1 MIASHCWSPPPAQ
14 LASGSVYDLTPTGRT
29 PPAVMA
35 STSKCSSGAAIE
47 GEMVQNIYD
56 NPEFFAGYSRL
67 PRQVQGLA
75 GAPEWP
81 AIRAMLPEQI
91 GRASCRERVWPYV

>member
-1 MIASHCWSPPPAQ
+1 
-14 LASGSVYDLTPTGRT
+14 
-29 PPAVMA
+29 MA

-81 AIRAMLPEQI
+81 AIRAMLPELAGTRVVDLGCGFGWFARWAREQ
-91 GRASCRERVWPYV
+91 GAASVLGDRKSTRLNSSH